1 MANYVVVIFKNK
13 SLKKILKEF
22 ITFKRAKLYLDELKK
37 ESDNVLFD
45 ILYEN
50 GKQCRYEIALIENS
64 NSKLIPVYLTD
75 EMGRS
80 QKVKLEQSGKTIT
93 EITLYK
99 KEEKLF
105 DLDQNKKITTIEL
118 LKKYL
123 KGDGVKLISAL
134 NNKIIV
140 QNDDDFKLFSLK
152 NESEVSRFL
161 DFLTTYFQKNN
172 RRDCLIVKDTSSAQK
187 KYLIELLSSKGF
199 EKKQL
204 YRKTTT
210 HPR

>member
-1 MANYVVVIFKNK
+1 MANYAVVIFKNK

>member
-1 MANYVVVIFKNK
+1 MANYAVVIFKNK

-22 ITFKRAKLYLDELKK
+22 ITFKKAKLYLDELKK

-45 ILYEN
+45 TLFEN

-187 KYLIELLSSKGF
+187 KYLIGLLSSQGF
-199 EKKQL
+199 DKKQL

>member
-1 MANYVVVIFKNK
+1 MANYAVVIFKNK

-80 QKVKLEQSGKTIT
+80 QKVKLEKSGKTIT

>member
-1 MANYVVVIFKNK
+1 MANYAVVIFKNK

-22 ITFKRAKLYLDELKK
+22 VTFKKAKLYLDELKK

-45 ILYEN
+45 TLYEN

-93 EITLYK
+93 EITLHR

-105 DLDQNKKITTIEL
+105 DLDQNKKITTYEL
-118 LKKYL
+118 LRKYL
-123 KGDGVKLISAL
+123 RGDGVKLISGL

-152 NESEVSRFL
+152 NESEVIRFL

-187 KYLIELLSSKGF
+187 KYLIGLLSSKGF
-199 EKKQL
+199 DKKQL

>member
-1 MANYVVVIFKNK
+1 MANYAVVIFKNK

-22 ITFKRAKLYLDELKK
+22 ITFKKAKLYLDELKK

-45 ILYEN
+45 TLFEN

-105 DLDQNKKITTIEL
+105 DLEQNKKITTIEL
-118 LKKYL
+118 IKKYL

-187 KYLIELLSSKGF
+187 KYLIGLLSSQGF
-199 EKKQL
+199 DKKQL